1 MVLHSAPWW
10 SGLALGFIWRCRGSG
25 RGHWAGPMQEA
36 ETRRE
41 RDPVPRGEVTLTL
54 NSWSVVTGSGM
65 TRGQVNIHFC
75 VKDVAGV

>member
-1 MVLHSAPWW
+1 MVLHNAPWW

-25 RGHWAGPMQEA
+25 GIGEGLCKRQKHGG
-36 ETRRE
+36 E